1 MKKACIILCIFCFLP
16 EYIEAAHDPR
26 YQKNCFFPKKRKEIL
41 SSDSEQSEN
50 EKESSRVTFFRYAQV
65 KYPEAQRE
73 ASNGLGKRRT
83 FEDQEFD
90 SEVAVHQE
98 QHRRKLATF
107 QPERPRQ
114 VGAFFSSPRAAAFAA
129 LSYSGKVGGEQTK
142 KPLKGILKKENSQKV
157 SMMDDMCEL
166 EEMFSSTLHIG
177 KDVPAPSSASI
188 FVSDNTIAPTPS
200 RPTAQNS
207 SKVIRCLD
215 DLFND

>member
-1 MKKACIILCIFCFLP
+1 MKKTSIILCIFGFLS

-26 YQKNCFFPKKRKEIL
+26 YQKNCSFRQKRKEIL

-65 KYPEAQRE
+65 KYPEAPRE
-73 ASNGLGKRRT
+73 VSNGLGKRRT
-83 FEDQEFD
+83 FEDQELD

-98 QHRRKLATF
+98 QHRRKLASF

-114 VGAFFSSPRAAAFAA
+114 AGAFFSSPRAAAFAA
-129 LSYSGKVGGEQTK
+129 LSYSGKVGGEETK
-142 KPLKGILKKENSQKV
+142 KPLKGILKK
-157 SMMDDMCEL
+157 DDMCEL
-166 EEMFSSTLHIG
+166 EEMFSSALHIG

-188 FVSDNTIAPTPS
+188 FVSDVIAPAPR

-207 SKVIRCLD
+207 LKVILSVD